1 MKAKKYILGM
11 LIVLVLV
18 AAGCSSGTA
27 PKRNDNLVS
36 AVDRIYNLDPQ
47 RKFIGETV
55 DDFHFIDMITNNQVH
70 FDEVYKDKVVFIQS
84 FSVGCPA
91 CVQGIIDYN
100 KLYEKYGEK
109 IEIIYM
115 DINPDDTKEDIL
127 SAKEEFNGKDW
138 LWADYQGSIL
148 PFYEKFNVRMND
160 MTFIIDKNGKIAY
173 ADSFQVPLSRLENA
187 LKVVI

>member
-1 MKAKKYILGM
+1 MKTKKYILGLLM
-11 LIVLVLV
+11 VLVLV
-18 AAGCSSGTA
+18 MAGCSSGIA
-27 PKRNDNLVS
+27 PKRNGNSDS

-47 RKFIGETV
+47 REFIGEKV
-55 DDFHFIDMITNNQVH
+55 DDFHFIDIITNKQVH
-70 FDEVYKDKVVFIQS
+70 FDEVYEDKVVFIQS
-84 FSVGCPA
+84 FSIGCPA

-115 DINPDDTKEDIL
+115 DINPDDTEEDIL

-173 ADSFQVPLSRLENA
+173 ADSFQVP
-187 LKVVI
+187 